1 MILTDIS
8 DLKKVELEITSNCN
22 AACPGCA
29 RTDAAI
35 DGTLK
40 VQDFSFADLKRI
52 FPPNSYQGV
61 EFKFCGVLGDPA
73 IHPEFAEMLEYLLL
87 CGAVCS
93 ISTNGAVGTADMWRK
108 IGQLCHDHEKRFHL
122 HWCIDGHEQTN
133 HIYRVNTKWKVL
145 ERNMNAFVE
154 TVGEYVY
161 RAKWVFIVF
170 DHNEH
175 ELEATREHAKRLGFN
190 FATRTGM
197 RNSFHQW
204 TAKIK
209 KKDHKQKKVVTT
221 EKVITTTGKKEHSK
235 VEQVKELD
243 KFIAKE
249 NKTEKETVEVLQTIQ
264 CKYIHEGE
272 IFIAANLTMW
282 PCCFLSDWA
291 AKGNDN
297 INEKLAEYGTGWN
310 SLKDKSITEIMQHP
324 WYKKILGDSWNP
336 THPKHLK
343 RCIRTC
349 AYNKAYHNEIR
360 DENEKVEAI

>member
-1 MILTDIS
+1 MDITQ
-8 DLKKVELEITSNCN
+8 LKKVELEITSDCN
-22 AACPGCA
+22 AACPGCQ
-29 RTDAAI
+29 RTSLNNV
-35 DGTLK
+35 GKLK

-52 FPPNSYQGV
+52 FPPNNYQGI

-87 CGAVCS
+87 CGGTCS
-93 ISTNGAVGTADMWRK
+93 ISTNGAVGTEDMWRK

-170 DHNEH
+170 DHNEY
-175 ELEATREHAKRLGFN
+175 EIETAREHAKRLGFN

-197 RNSFHQW
+197 RNSFQKW
-204 TAKIK
+204 IAELPQKVVVNNK
-209 KKDHKQKKVVTT
+209 KKVVKV
-221 EKVITTTGKKEHSK
+221 EKVITTTGAKEHSK
-235 VEQVKELD
+235 VEQVKKLD
-243 KFIAKE
+243 DFIAKE
-249 NKTEKETVEVLQTIQ
+249 NKTQKETVEVLQTIQ

-272 IFIAANLTMW
+272 IFIAADQTMW
-282 PCCFLSDWA
+282 PCCFLSDSSTNN
-291 AKGNDN
+291 KEKIND
-297 INEKLAEYGTGWN
+297 KMHEYGDGWN
-310 SLKDKSITEIMQHP
+310 SLQDKSINEVMQHP
-324 WYKKILGDSWNP
+324 WFDKILTDSWDPN
-336 THPKHLK
+336 HSKHLP

-349 AYNKAYHNEIR
+349 AYNKAYHNEINHN
-360 DENEKVEAI
+360 DKVTA